1 MSASYGR
8 HPRLC
13 RRTPSGILR
22 GMRIARIKLSGFK
35 SFVDPTT
42 LHLPG
47 NLTGVVGPNGC
58 GKSNIIDALLWVMG
72 ESSAKQLRGE
82 SMADV
87 IFSGSSTRKPVGQAA
102 VELIFDNSDGTVGGP
117 YASFAEIAIR
127 RTVGRDGVSSYFLNG
142 TRCRRKD
149 ITDVFLGTG
158 LGVRGGYSVIEQGMI
173 SRVIEA
179 RPEELRNF
187 LEEAAGIS
195 RYKERRRETETRIR
209 HTHENLD
216 RVNDIRQELDKQ
228 LSHLQRQARAAEK
241 YQELKIEERRLEAE
255 SLAIRWREIDALRQ
269 SHRTVLQARE
279 TEVEAALAAL
289 RKIEND
295 QISLRT
301 ALSAAQG
308 QFNARQSEFYAKS
321 AEISRIEQSL
331 QHNEERRQALDQ
343 ELARARH
350 AQAESA
356 RMLGT
361 DRDRLAEIELS
372 IASLTPKL
380 QASTDEEER
389 HAEALKQAEQAAEAW
404 QEAWDAFNREFTE
417 TSRTEHAGQAR
428 LEMLARGQ
436 ADAERRLAGLV
447 SDLARLD
454 PDALQV
460 SLAQENAALA
470 LKNSECEALRASHQ
484 STREAAALARE
495 GLQGYARELNSR
507 RTQWQE
513 VRGRLASQQALQ
525 EAALGRDQRA
535 VMTWLTAN
543 GFAHSRALAESLTI
557 EAGWELAAEA
567 ALAGRL
573 TALCGPDLDVALLAT
588 ALHSAPAA
596 SLSGVSQRPVSALE
610 PRALGPQ
617 LPRLI
622 DKITS
627 TFALESLLAGVFA
640 APDLASAQ
648 GVQGQL
654 AAHESVVTPEGIWLG
669 PNWVQVPGRR
679 QNDDSVLV
687 RERRL
692 EELRR
697 QEQQLAE
704 GVAVLEGEQG
714 AAHSA
719 FQALEAREAE
729 LSRHINTR
737 NGEATELRGRAQR
750 HETELAQTLNR
761 IQELG
766 RQRNEL
772 AARAQTQAQEL
783 AELQTH
789 TGGLRDALGVLETQR
804 AQLTAQR
811 REVQLALEHTRLA
824 WRQAR
829 DGRHAIALQLESL
842 KSGQASSVLAIERNH
857 RLSEELGLRSHT
869 LAGEVAAALA
879 PQTALRLTLD
889 TALGE
894 RLACDLALKLARQA
908 LDQHDQQARLDENA
922 RTAADQQAGERQR
935 ALEQCRLEERALEV
949 RAQEQEERL
958 VRAEQDLHGIL
969 ANLDPTATEETWRE
983 QLSVLGAKISRLGP
997 INLAAIEEFSQLTE
1011 RKTYL
1016 DAQFADLTEALAT
1029 LAEAMRKIDKETRTR
1044 FRETFDQVNAGL
1056 QRLFPIL
1063 FGGGHAYLELIGE
1076 DLLETGV
1083 TVMARPPGKRN
1094 SSIHLLSGGE
1104 KALSALAFV
1113 FALFELNPAP
1123 FCLLDEV
1130 DAPLDDANVVRLSE
1144 MLRQMS
1150 VRVQFLF
1157 ISHNKITME
1166 IAEQL
1171 IGVTMNEPGVS
1182 RLVSVNMD
1190 EAVQLAATA

>member
-1 MSASYGR
+1 
-8 HPRLC
+8 
-13 RRTPSGILR
+13 
-22 GMRIARIKLSGFK
+22 MRIARIKLAGFK

-72 ESSAKQLRGE
+72 EISAKQLRGE

-87 IFSGSSTRKPVGQAA
+87 IFSGSTTRKPVGQAA
-102 VELIFDNSDGTVGGP
+102 VELIFDNADGTVGGP
-117 YASFAEIAIR
+117 YASFAEISIR
-127 RTVGRDGVSSYFLNG
+127 RTVGRDGISSYFLNG

-173 SRVIEA
+173 SQVIEA
-179 RPEELRNF
+179 KPEELRNF
-187 LEEAAGIS
+187 LDEAAGIS

-228 LSHLQRQARAAEK
+228 LTHLQRQARAAEK
-241 YQELKIEERRLEAE
+241 YQELKSEERRLEAE
-255 SLAIRWREIDALRQ
+255 TLVIRWREIDALRQ
-269 SHRTVLQARE
+269 VQRVALGVRATA
-279 TEVEAALAAL
+279 VEAALAEL

-295 QISLRT
+295 QAALRT
-301 ALSAAQG
+301 AVSMAQG
-308 QFNARQSEFYAKS
+308 EFNDRQSAFYGKS
-321 AEISRIEQSL
+321 ADISRLELSL
-331 QHNEERRQALDQ
+331 QHNEERRAALAQ
-343 ELARARH
+343 ELARAH
-350 AQAESA
+350 DAQAESTC
-356 RMLGT
+356 LLSQ
-361 DRDRLAEIELS
+361 DRERSAEVERS
-372 IASLTPKL
+372 IAGLTPGF
-380 QASTDEEER
+380 QASTDTEER
-389 HAEALKQAEQAAEAW
+389 HAEALKAAEQAAEAW
-404 QEAWDAFNREFTE
+404 QEAWDTFNQTFTE
-417 TSRTEHAGQAR
+417 TSRTEHAGQVR

-436 ADAERRLAGLV
+436 VEAERRLAGLI

-454 PDALQV
+454 PDALQSALRQESEV
-460 SLAQENAALA
+460 LAR
-470 LKNSECEALRASHQ
+470 KNGECEVLRTEHQ
-484 STREAAALARE
+484 RTRDAAALARE
-495 GLQGYARELNSR
+495 GLQAFARELSVR

-513 VRGRLASQQALQ
+513 VRGRLASEQALQ

-535 VMTWLTAN
+535 VMNWLAEN
-543 GFAHSRALAESLTI
+543 GFAQFRALAESLTI
-557 EAGWELAAEA
+557 EPGWEPAAEA

-588 ALHSAPAA
+588 ALHCAPAA
-596 SLSGVSQRPVSALE
+596 SLTGVSQRAVNAAERRPN
-610 PRALGPQ
+610 GPQ

-627 TFALESLLAGVFA
+627 GFGLESLLAGVYA
-640 APDLASAQ
+640 APDLAGAQ
-648 GVQGQL
+648 QCQGQL
-654 AAHESVVTPEGIWLG
+654 AAHESVVTRDGVWLG

-679 QNDDSVLV
+679 QHDDSVLV

-697 QEQQLAE
+697 QAQLLTA
-704 GVAVLEGEQG
+704 GVAELEVEQRT
-714 AAHSA
+714 AHSA
-719 FQALEAREAE
+719 LQALETREGE
-729 LSRHINTR
+729 LSRLSNTR
-737 NGEATELRGRAQR
+737 NGEATELRGGVQR
-750 HETELAQTLNR
+750 QESALAQTLTR
-761 IQELG
+761 VQDLG
-766 RQRNEL
+766 RQRAEL
-772 AARAQTQAQEL
+772 GTRAQAQAQEL
-783 AELQTH
+783 AGLHEEAA
-789 TGGLRDALGVLETQR
+789 GLRRALTELDAQR
-804 AQLTAQR
+804 VQLTAR
-811 REVQLALEHTRLA
+811 RRAVQVALEHTRTA

-842 KSGQASSVLAIERNH
+842 KSAQASAVLAIERNQ
-857 RLSEELGLRSHT
+857 RLSEELSRRSHT
-869 LAGEVAAALA
+869 LTDEVAAARA
-879 PQTALRLTLD
+879 PQTALRLALD
-889 TALGE
+889 VALGE
-894 RLACDLALKLARQA
+894 RMACEQALKQARTA
-908 LDQHDQQARLDENA
+908 LEQLDQQARRDENA
-922 RTAADQQAGERQR
+922 RTAVDQQVTQRQR
-935 ALEQCRLEERALEV
+935 ALEQSRLEERALAV

-958 VRAEQDLHGIL
+958 LRAEQDLQAIL
-969 ANLDPTATEETWRE
+969 ASLEPAASEEIWRE
-983 QLSVLGAKISRLGP
+983 QLSALAGKIARLGP
-997 INLAAIEEFSQLTE
+997 INLAAIDEFAQLSE
-1011 RKTYL
+1011 RKSYL
-1016 DAQFADLTEALAT
+1016 DAQFADLTEALST

-1063 FGGGHAYLELIGE
+1063 FGGGHAYLELSGE

-1104 KALSALAFV
+1104 KALAALAFV

-1150 VRVQFLF
+1150 ARVQFLF
-1157 ISHNKITME
+1157 VSHNKITME

-1190 EAVQLAATA
+1190 EAVQLAAIA